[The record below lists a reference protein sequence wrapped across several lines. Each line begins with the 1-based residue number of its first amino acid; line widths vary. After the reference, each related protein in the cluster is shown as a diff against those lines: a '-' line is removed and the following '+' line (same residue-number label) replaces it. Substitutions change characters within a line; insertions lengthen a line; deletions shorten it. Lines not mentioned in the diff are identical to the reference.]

1 MRPRTIL
8 FMDLIGCA
16 IGAMIITLWKD
27 SVLALWV
34 GTFGLGL
41 SMASIFPTFMMLA
54 RERMQITGAIT
65 GWFLVGSGAGSMFL
79 PWLIGQIFAAT
90 GPKAMTTVLLIDIAV
105 MLVVLLIFLNQQRVP
120 IPEVLEAN

>member
-1 MRPRTIL
+1 
-8 FMDLIGCA
+8 LIGCA